1 VPPRRERRTGRLES
15 AQPGTRLG
23 IALSLLPG
31 AVLFTVFYLVP
42 LVVVVVTSLSDWGPI
57 ELTFTWTQNYRLLL
71 TDDIFWTASRNTAV
85 FLAAAVL
92 IQVPV
97 GVAAAVILARRVRGW
112 RLLRTLFFLPNVVS
126 YAALALVY
134 VTFYNPR
141 YGPLNQLLSGLG
153 FDGSRDWLF
162 DVDTALPAV
171 AATWLFTAGVVMILV
186 MAEIEAIP
194 AEIYESARVDGASR
208 WQLTRHIT
216 LPLLRNVVGVCLI
229 LVLLGTLAYFDGV
242 YIMTGGGPADRT
254 LTLSLYAFQEYSNSD
269 WGYANAIGVVLIAA
283 GLLGILLLR
292 RVFRLGERD
301 L

>member
-1 VPPRRERRTGRLES
+1 
-15 AQPGTRLG
+15 
-23 IALSLLPG
+23 
-31 AVLFTVFYLVP
+31 
-42 LVVVVVTSLSDWGPI
+42 
-57 ELTFTWTQNYRLLL
+57 
-71 TDDIFWTASRNTAV
+71 
-85 FLAAAVL
+85 
-92 IQVPV
+92 VPV
-97 GVAAAVILARRVRGW
+97 GVTAAVILARRVRGW

-141 YGPLNQLLSGLG
+141 YGLLNQLLSALG

-171 AATWLFTAGVVMILV
+171 AATWVFTAGVVMILV

-229 LVLLGTLAYFDGV
+229 LVLLGTLAYFEGV

-292 RVFRLGERD
+292 HMFRLGERD

>member
-1 VPPRRERRTGRLES
+1 M
-15 AQPGTRLG
+15 
-23 IALSLLPG
+23 
-31 AVLFTVFYLVP
+31 
-42 LVVVVVTSLSDWGPI
+42 
-57 ELTFTWTQNYRLLL
+57 
-71 TDDIFWTASRNTAV
+71 
-85 FLAAAVL
+85 
-92 IQVPV
+92 
-97 GVAAAVILARRVRGW
+97 
-112 RLLRTLFFLPNVVS
+112 
-126 YAALALVY
+126 
-134 VTFYNPR
+134 TFYNPR
-141 YGPLNQLLSGLG
+141 YGLLNQLLSALG

-171 AATWLFTAGVVMILV
+171 AATWVFTAGVVMILV

-229 LVLLGTLAYFDGV
+229 LVLLFTLAYFDGV

-283 GLLGILLLR
+283 RSARRSSLLR

-301 L
+301 SLMAAPRARSPSADGGFLALVGARLPRSRSAGSWCRRSRRQAQIFSRGDLLPNPFTLDGYRRVVQRRSSRRVPGQHAALRRRRDGRSPR